1 MHVMHTA
8 THAHS
13 DTLVWFGLWCRVVSE
28 CVDYHFH
35 TCSGKVEG
43 RFALISSSTLFRLC
57 LGSAGDPFCI
67 FLFLICPLYHFF
79 VCVSA
84 CPHFILSIFI
94 FLFRV
99 YSLLNAT
106 SFSFYSIWSLPHFP
120 ASHWF
125 CDISLFSTTASLRMF
140 ICFYNKLQR
149 CTGNKGIGL
158 MPNEWLQGWI
168 WVKMLLQEWVF
179 RPLEKNIIV

>member
-28 CVDYHFH
+28 WVDYHFH

-67 FLFLICPLYHFF
+67 FLFLICPLYHFYCLCF
-79 VCVSA
+79 CLPQFYSLNIYFFIQSLFIIKCRVF
-84 CPHFILSIFI
+84 FILQYMVSSTFSSFTLVLWYKLVVYNSEFEDVYL
-94 FLFRV
+94 FLQQAAEVHWEQRHWSHAQWV
-99 YSLLNAT
+99 ASGLNLSKNAVAGV
-106 SFSFYSIWSLPHFP
+106 SF
-120 ASHWF
+120 
-125 CDISLFSTTASLRMF
+125 
-140 ICFYNKLQR
+140 
-149 CTGNKGIGL
+149 
-158 MPNEWLQGWI
+158 
-168 WVKMLLQEWVF
+168 
-179 RPLEKNIIV
+179 

>member
-13 DTLVWFGLWCRVVSE
+13 DTLVWFGLRCRVVSE

-57 LGSAGDPFCI
+57 LGSAGDPFGI
-67 FLFLICPLYHFF
+67 FLFLICPLYHFYCLF
-79 VCVSA
+79 LPA
-84 CPHFILSIFI
+84 PI

-99 YSLLNAT
+99 YSLLNAA
-106 SFSFYSIWSLPHFP
+106 SFSFYSIWPIPHFS

-125 CDISLFSTTASLRMF
+125 CDISLFFVFLQQRVWGCLFVSTTSCRGALGTKALVSRPMS
-140 ICFYNKLQR
+140 
-149 CTGNKGIGL
+149 G
-158 MPNEWLQGWI
+158 
-168 WVKMLLQEWVF
+168 F
-179 RPLEKNIIV
+179 RVEFE